1 MQTASTPHHIPIS
14 ITETNDP
21 IVGLMKKRL
30 RQLQPATETED
41 PYIVAVLI
49 ALAQRKCQERDQAGP
64 NTTLD
69 KYNRAAEL
77 ESHAA
82 VEIDAP
88 DSVFETQELFEVC
101 RATSREN
108 FKALTGSQVH
118 LLALA
123 ASQTFCIYKA
133 HFPHSFL
140 ARFNNPS
147 KFSPSG
153 PISISYY
160 PVPHLD
166 PKRLRTEL
174 YRNIQ
179 N

>member
-1 MQTASTPHHIPIS
+1 MGANGLYPHHIPLS
-14 ITETNDP
+14 ATEANDP

-88 DSVFETQELFEVC
+88 DSVFETQELFEV
-101 RATSREN
+101 
-108 FKALTGSQVH
+108 H